1 MPADQV
7 YGAVMTDQENK
18 TTDQAAEPPSGAKK
32 KKPYTKPVL
41 TEYGKLNLLT
51 QGTGS
56 FAADAGSGMM
66 R

>member
-32 KKPYTKPVL
+32 KKPVL